1 MGRVARVPVRRLVVA
16 SSLAIVFLAPAA
28 QPLATAEHDAAAP
41 ATRVL
46 VISVDGL
53 NPSALR
59 RLGAGAT
66 PSFHRLMSEGASTLN
81 ARSQVE
87 QTTTLPNHTSMVTG
101 RRIDRAYE
109 GHGVTWNTDRRGTT
123 VQKAA
128 GHDVASIFSLLHSAG
143 MTTALFAAKAKF
155 TLFDRSWPDIDRV
168 TVKDEK
174 DGALTK
180 ALRSDLIQHHREFTF
195 LHLGGVD
202 RTGHAKGFMSSA
214 YLAAVR
220 RMDAK
225 LGMILTA
232 VDRHAQ
238 LGDLTIV
245 LTADHGGQGARH
257 NDPTKLTNYRVPFMV
272 WGPGV
277 VHDNLYDLNPGF
289 ENPGKRRLGRV
300 GMQPIRNGDVAN
312 FAAHLLGLG
321 PVPDSGWDVA
331 QQLRVS

>member
-1 MGRVARVPVRRLVVA
+1 MVPRVLPRRLLVGCTLALALVV
-16 SSLAIVFLAPAA
+16 PAA
-28 QPLATAEHDAAAP
+28 QPVATAEQDTAAP

-59 RLGAGAT
+59 RLGARRT
-66 PSFHRLMSEGASTLN
+66 PYFHRLMAEGAATLN

-87 QTTTLPNHTSMVTG
+87 QSNTLPNHTSMVTG
-101 RRIDRAYE
+101 RRIDRAYQ

-128 GHDVASIFSLLHSAG
+128 GHDVGSIFSLLHNAG
-143 MTTALFAAKAKF
+143 MNTALFAAKAKF
-155 TLFDRSWPDIDRV
+155 SLYDRSWPGIDRV
-168 TVKDEK
+168 TVKDEE

-180 ALRSDLIQHHREFTF
+180 ALRSDLIQHRREFTF

-202 RTGHAKGFMSSA
+202 RAGHAKGFMSPA
-214 YLAAVR
+214 YLTAVR

-232 VDRHAQ
+232 VDGHEE

-245 LTADHGGQGARH
+245 LTADHGGQGANH
-257 NDPTKLTNYRVPFMV
+257 SDPTKLANYRVPFMV

-277 VHDNLYDLNPGF
+277 VHDNLYDLNPAF
-289 ENPGKRRLGRV
+289 QNPGKRRLGFGAR
-300 GMQPIRNGDVAN
+300 QPIRNGDVAN
-312 FAAHLLGLG
+312 FAAYLLGLG
-321 PVPDSGWDVA
+321 PVPDSLWDA
-331 QQLRVS
+331 TQQLRVS